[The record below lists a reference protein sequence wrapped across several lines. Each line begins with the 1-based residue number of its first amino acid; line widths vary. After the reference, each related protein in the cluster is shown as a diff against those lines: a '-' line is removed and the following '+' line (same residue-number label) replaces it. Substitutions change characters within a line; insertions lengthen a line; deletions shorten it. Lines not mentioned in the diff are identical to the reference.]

1 MEIKN
6 TLMLS
11 MGLLLSQ
18 SINAATALDGFV
30 KVFPDKPPLLFSA
43 GVLSGADEIQLEF
56 PGKGGKAQCCTK
68 AVIEKEI
75 QLDPGDVVTDEMSN
89 RKIHAYRLKFSN
101 SISYPDPFIGF
112 AVIGKNVNV
121 QAKGMQYQITDK
133 KVVSTVSTC
142 YSSEGMHLIRR
153 EGKKK
158 VSHLYIS
165 LGYDV
170 EPNCP
175 KKM

>member
-1 MEIKN
+1 
-6 TLMLS
+6 

-18 SINAATALDGFV
+18 SINAATALDGIV
-30 KVFPDKPPLLFSA
+30 KIFPDKPPMLFTA
-43 GVLSGADEIQLEF
+43 GVLSGADEIQAEF
-56 PGKGGKAQCCTK
+56 AGKDGKAQCCTK
-68 AVIEKEI
+68 AIIEKEI
-75 QLDPGDVVTDEMSN
+75 QLEPDDVVTDEMSN

-101 SISYPDPFIGF
+101 SVSYPDPFIGL

-121 QAKGMQYQITDK
+121 QVKGTQYQITDK
-133 KVVSTVSTC
+133 KVVSTLSTC
-142 YSSEGMHLIRR
+142 YSLEGMHLIRR

-158 VSHLYIS
+158 LSHLYIP

>member
-1 MEIKN
+1 MKIKN

-11 MGLLLSQ
+11 MGILLSQ
-18 SINAATALDGFV
+18 SIYAATTLDGIV
-30 KVFPDKPPLLFSA
+30 KVFPGKPPLLFTA
-43 GVLSGADEIQLEF
+43 GVLSGLDEIQLEF

-75 QLDPGDVVTDEMSN
+75 QLESDEVVADELSN
-89 RKIHAYRLKFSN
+89 RKMHAYRLKFNN
-101 SISYPDPFIGF
+101 SVSYPDPFMGF

-142 YSSEGMHLIRR
+142 YSSEGMHLIRL

-158 VSHLYIS
+158 LSHLYIS